1 MFTGQSQT
9 GLSTSWKSETISV
22 VVGNPL
28 PYLSVK
34 KGSTM
39 YTTTFLYYCFPLL
52 SGFCQ
57 ISVFYRC
64 VLCVRTHCNGSFFI
78 WWPRIL
84 LGPLQTSLS
93 FWLGS
98 FWLFFPLNSR
108 AFYQLIVCYLGC
120 CIHRALD
127 NTENFT
133 SNQKRFFT
141 CGSRG
146 NFGIVI
152 LVKKYLFYFRF
163 WRSIFLRQTW
173 SGRSLMLILEISQS
187 NL

>member
-28 PYLSVK
+28 PYLSEK

-120 CIHRALD
+120 CIHRTLYNID
-127 NTENFT
+127 DFT
-133 SNQKRFFT
+133 SHQNRFFT
-141 CGSRG
+141 WHLLCLYGMKFSEC
-146 NFGIVI
+146 
-152 LVKKYLFYFRF
+152 KKNVF
-163 WRSIFLRQTW
+163 
-173 SGRSLMLILEISQS
+173 
-187 NL
+187 

>member
-1 MFTGQSQT
+1 
-9 GLSTSWKSETISV
+9 
-22 VVGNPL
+22 
-28 PYLSVK
+28 
-34 KGSTM
+34 M

-120 CIHRALD
+120 CIHRALYD
-127 NTENFT
+127 
-133 SNQKRFFT
+133 
-141 CGSRG
+141 
-146 NFGIVI
+146 IDD
-152 LVKKYLFYFRF
+152 FYQPSKEVFH
-163 WRSIFLRQTW
+163 LT
-173 SGRSLMLILEISQS
+173 LAMLIWYEIFRIQRKMSFKTIQS
-187 NL
+187 DNWRKHPTAGPIQYNNKKESHCILASL

>member
-1 MFTGQSQT
+1 M
-9 GLSTSWKSETISV
+9 

-28 PYLSVK
+28 PYLSEK

-120 CIHRALD
+120 CIHRTLYD
-127 NTENFT
+127 TDDFT
-133 SNQKRFFT
+133 SHENRFFT
-141 CGSRG
+141 WHLLCLYGMKFSEYKEKCLLKLYNQITGGNTLQLAPYNTIIRKSPIAFSRV
-146 NFGIVI
+146 FEA
-152 LVKKYLFYFRF
+152 L
-163 WRSIFLRQTW
+163 
-173 SGRSLMLILEISQS
+173 
-187 NL
+187 